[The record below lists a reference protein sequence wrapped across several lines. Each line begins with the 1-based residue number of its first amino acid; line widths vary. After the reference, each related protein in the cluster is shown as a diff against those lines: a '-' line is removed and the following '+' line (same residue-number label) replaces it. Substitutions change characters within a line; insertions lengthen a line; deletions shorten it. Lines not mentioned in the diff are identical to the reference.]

1 MNYIFVL
8 VVMAVVM
15 YMVMREG
22 LSHPTVILE
31 AIRLKKD
38 R

>member
-1 MNYIFVL
+1 MNYTFVL
-8 VVMAVVM
+8 VMMAVVM

-22 LSHPTVILE
+22 LSRPAVILE
-31 AIRLKKD
+31 AIRLKND

>member
-1 MNYIFVL
+1 
-8 VVMAVVM
+8 MAVVM
-15 YMVMREG
+15 YMVMQVGMSR
-22 LSHPTVILE
+22 PTVILE

>member
-1 MNYIFVL
+1 MNYTFVL

-22 LSHPTVILE
+22 LSRPTVILE
-31 AIRLKKD
+31 AIRLKND

>member
-1 MNYIFVL
+1 MNYTFVL

-22 LSHPTVILE
+22 LSRPIVILE

>member
-1 MNYIFVL
+1 MNYTFVL

-22 LSHPTVILE
+22 LSRPTVILE
-31 AIRLKKD
+31 AIRLEND

>member
-1 MNYIFVL
+1 MNFTFVL

-22 LSHPTVILE
+22 LSRPTVILE